1 MVEATQNKDE
11 MKMFISEIADDNY
24 FNNDQNII
32 RIKIVENDNVRFY
45 DLPLIQSIDYPNPSD
60 HYALVVTH
68 SKILDGFDYSIR
80 KGDPRLDLIPGYDS
94 STKLSTEI
102 PWGFVWLINKRVKSG
117 TTNYNDTSAGMFN
130 QGASLPSNKSNVKY
144 SLSPAINK
152 DYTTTRSKDQ
162 GDLNN
167 ENIGVFITDN
177 SVLIKSES
185 ASIVVG
191 PEGISF
197 LGDKFESHTKGG
209 RGMMQDNPFNGWFPS
224 TMMTIPLGIEYIPNY
239 NFIIKVGTAAKILNK
254 GMSSIGKL
262 ATSVKDFIKA

>member
-1 MVEATQNKDE
+1 MIQVTQNKDE
-11 MKMFISEIADDNY
+11 MKMFITEIADDNY

-32 RIKIVENDNVRFY
+32 RIKLGEDKDVRFY
-45 DLPLIQSIDYPNPSD
+45 DLYLMQGAEFPNPTD
-60 HYALVVTH
+60 HYALVLTH
-68 SKILDGFDYSIR
+68 EKILDGMSYSIR
-80 KGDPRLDLIPGYDS
+80 QGDPRLDLIPGYDS
-94 STKLSTEI
+94 STQLSTEI

-130 QGASLPSNKSNVKY
+130 QAASLPSDKTHVKY
-144 SLSPAINK
+144 SLSPALNK
-152 DYTTTRSKDQ
+152 DYTTTRSKSQ

-167 ENIGVFITDN
+167 ESIGVFVTDN
-177 SVLIKSES
+177 SVVIKSEA
-185 ASIVVG
+185 ASVIVG
-191 PEGISF
+191 PEGISL

-254 GMSSIGKL
+254 GMSSIGKV